1 MPDSSGVEG
10 RKKPAARPARRVR
23 AELSRDRILASALE
37 LIDARG
43 LDTLN
48 MRDLGQALGAS
59 TMSVYRHFRNK
70 SELLDA
76 VVDHVVEGFAPPVMD
91 GPWQVQ
97 ARTLS
102 LRVRAAMLAHPELAD
117 QIGREFRRSPTSLRV
132 NAAIIERLRQAGV
145 PRPLLPDTYW
155 AISSYTNGYALLEA
169 QSRRRR
175 RGSAGPGADADR
187 VRKLAAMLDDVEELD
202 PHVAREAAVVLAR
215 PLDDRQFL
223 FGLDCLIKGIEER
236 IALLLD
242 DAGHTEA

>member
-1 MPDSSGVEG
+1 MPASPKVAA
-10 RKKPAARPARRVR
+10 RKKPTGKPARRAR
-23 AELSRDRILASALE
+23 AELSRDRILAAALE
-37 LIDARG
+37 LIDAGG
-43 LDTLN
+43 LNTLN

-70 SELLDA
+70 SELVDA
-76 VVDHVVEGFAPPVMD
+76 VVDHVVEGFAPPVME
-91 GPWQVQ
+91 GAWQTQ

-117 QIGREFRRSPTSLRV
+117 QIGREFRRSAISLQV

-169 QSRRRR
+169 QSHRRR

-187 VRKLAAMLDDVEELD
+187 VRKLAAMLDRVEGLEPEVSRD
-202 PHVAREAAVVLAR
+202 AAIVLAR

-236 IALLLD
+236 IALLLA
-242 DAGHTEA
+242 DAGHMEA

>member
-1 MPDSSGVEG
+1 MPATPRVAAA
-10 RKKPAARPARRVR
+10 KKTTGRPARRAR
-23 AELSRDRILASALE
+23 PELSRDRILNAALE

-70 SELLDA
+70 SELLEA

-91 GPWQVQ
+91 GAWQVQ

-117 QIGREFRRSPTSLRV
+117 QIGREFRRSPISLRV

-169 QSRRRR
+169 QSQRRR

-187 VRKLAAMLDDVEELD
+187 VRKLAAMLDEVEGLD
-202 PHVAREAAVVLAR
+202 PDVSREAAIVLAR

-223 FGLDCLIKGIEER
+223 FGLDCLIKGIDDR
-236 IALLLD
+236 IAQLIEK
-242 DAGHTEA
+242 AGHTEA

>member
-1 MPDSSGVEG
+1 MPASPKVAA
-10 RKKPAARPARRVR
+10 RKKPSGRAR
-23 AELSRDRILASALE
+23 AELSRDRILAAALE
-37 LIDARG
+37 LIDAGG
-43 LDTLN
+43 LNTLN

-76 VVDHVVEGFAPPVMD
+76 VVDHVVEGFAPPVME
-91 GPWQVQ
+91 GAWQVQ

-117 QIGREFRRSPTSLRV
+117 QIGREFRRSAISLQV

-145 PRPLLPDTYW
+145 PRSLLPDTYW

-169 QSRRRR
+169 QSHRRR

-187 VRKLAAMLDDVEELD
+187 VRKLAAMLDQVEGLEPDVSRD
-202 PHVAREAAVVLAR
+202 AAIVLAR

-223 FGLDCLIKGIEER
+223 FGLDCLIKGIEDR
-236 IALLLD
+236 IALLLAA
-242 DAGHTEA
+242 AGHTEA